1 MNCKK
6 HLGMRVKT
14 FIPAFQNVT
23 KNLKDHDGDLV
34 FFGEHLILNSSVVDI
49 KEIEAFTKKNR
60 NLFAETYVRRFHRK

>member
-34 FFGEHLILNSSVVDI
+34 FLGEHLILNSSVVDI
-49 KEIEAFTKKNR
+49 KEIEAFTKKKTG
-60 NLFAETYVRRFHRK
+60 TYLQKPT